1 MKKDS
6 LHSNLVFWDTA
17 REYLYHHLPDIR
29 KASPNTI
36 AAYRDGMNA
45 YIDYLEQQKN
55 LNRKAISFSDCSREN
70 INDYLDWML
79 NVRSLARKT
88 CNLRLT
94 AIYSM
99 LEYASNEYNELIS
112 LYLNA
117 CSIKG
122 VKGSPGPIEFFERR
136 QMQALLSAPDT
147 AKKTERRN
155 QMILILLYDTAARVT
170 ELLELTGSSL
180 HIDSEIPYVTICGK
194 GRKYRNIPLMGKTLQ
209 HLKRYL
215 NEFHPVMEKDKPL
228 FYAITYGKS
237 HRLSADTMETMLKKY
252 VKKCN
257 EKGGEMPDFP
267 HCHMIRKTRAMDL
280 YQSGVPLTHIQ
291 QLLGH
296 QDLST
301 TSGFYAFATLDT
313 LAKAMNKVCNE
324 ESSPD
329 KRWKSKAVLEKLLRL

>member
-17 REYLYHHLPDIR
+17 KEYLYHHLPDIR

-36 AAYRDGMNA
+36 ASYRDGLNS

-70 INDYLDWML
+70 MNDYLDWML
-79 NVRSLARKT
+79 NVRRLAEKT

-94 AIYSM
+94 VIHSM
-99 LEYASNEYNELIS
+99 LEYASSEHTELMAF
-112 LYLNA
+112 YLNA
-117 CSIKG
+117 CSVKG
-122 VKGSPGPIEFFERR
+122 VKVSSRPIEFFERR

-155 QMILILLYDTAARVT
+155 QMMLIILYDTAARVT
-170 ELLELTGSSL
+170 ELLELTGGNL
-180 HIDSEIPYVTICGK
+180 HMNSEIPYVTICGK
-194 GRKYRNIPLMGKTLQ
+194 GRKYRNIPLMDKTQQ

-215 NEFHPVMEKDKPL
+215 NEFHPAMGKDEPL
-228 FYAITYGKS
+228 FYAITYGER

-252 VKKCN
+252 VRKCI
-257 EKGGEMPDFP
+257 GAGLEMPDFP

-296 QDLST
+296 EDLST

-313 LAKAMNKVCNE
+313 LAKAMNKANGE
-324 ESSPD
+324 ASPD
-329 KRWKSKAVLEKLLRL
+329 KKWNNKAVLKKLLRL